1 MKSEVD
7 EMDAKWDI
15 YRKILGQNSRWKMIL
30 PLKNKFG
37 RWIKIWAKS
46 NRWIMILLFESHPSR
61 WIKPRLN
68 LGHWMDD
75 HCRQT
80 WRA

>member
-15 YRKILGQNSRWKMIL
+15 YRKILGQNSHWKMIL

-46 NRWIMILLFESHPSR
+46 DGWIVILVRIRF
-61 WIKPRLN
+61 N
-68 LGHWMDD
+68 
-75 HCRQT
+75 
-80 WRA
+80 